1 MKEVGRKCHLE
12 TGMRGGK
19 KQFIGGLVGEK

>member
-19 KQFIGGLVGEK
+19 KQFIGGLIGEK